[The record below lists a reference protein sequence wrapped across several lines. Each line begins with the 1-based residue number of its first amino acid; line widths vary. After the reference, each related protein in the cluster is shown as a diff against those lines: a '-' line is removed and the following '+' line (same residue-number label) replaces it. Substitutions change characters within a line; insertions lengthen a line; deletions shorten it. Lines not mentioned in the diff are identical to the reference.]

1 MRERRY
7 DYIRDSYA
15 EAFCGRVQRGESVS
29 VIRPISD
36 DVPACTTSRG
46 RYATISEKDEA
57 NICLN
62 CKRSRCP
69 GTCPDFTR
77 ARRKLVRQAKAERKK
92 EEVPCTVC

>member
-1 MRERRY
+1 MRDRR
-7 DYIRDSYA
+7 DGYIRDSYA
-15 EAFCGRVQRGESVS
+15 EAFCNRVQRGESVS
-29 VIRPISD
+29 VIRPISG

-46 RYATISEKDEA
+46 RYATISEKEEA
-57 NICLN
+57 KICLN

-77 ARRKLVRQAKAERKK
+77 ARRDLVRQAKAERK